1 MAVRYSTLRSFREEV
16 NRELSDLYS
25 QRELKF
31 IVDDLAV
38 NVLNYSDSDLM
49 LRSDQLLSK
58 DELVTLNNCIDRLKK
73 KEPLQYITSAV
84 EFFGLELKVDARALI
99 PRPETEELVKWV
111 LDENDTSS
119 EVVFD
124 VCAGS
129 GCIALAIKSN
139 LQNSDVVAIELS
151 SEAIELIDENRSK
164 TNLDI
169 GILQADVLKEGSFS
183 GYEDE
188 SIDIIVSNPP
198 YVLESDKGQMTD
210 QVLDFE
216 PHMALF
222 VDDSDPL
229 VFYSAIGLQAY
240 RLLKKRGKLYFEV
253 HELLAEEV
261 AKLLDQIGF
270 VNIEVRKD
278 LQGKQRMVRGIR

>member
-1 MAVRYSTLRSFREEV
+1 MAVGYSTLRSFREEV

-25 QRELKF
+25 QREIKF

-38 NVLNYSDSDLM
+38 NVLNYNCSDLV
-49 LRSDQLLSK
+49 LKSDQMLSE
-58 DELVTLNNCIDRLKK
+58 DEIVTLNNCLDRLKK

-84 EFFGLELKVDARALI
+84 EFFGLHLKADSRALI

-111 LDENDTSS
+111 LDENDSFT

-151 SEAIELIDENRSK
+151 SEAIELIAENRSK

-183 GYEDE
+183 GYKDE

-222 VDDSDPL
+222 VDDLDPL
-229 VFYSAIGLQAY
+229 IFYRAIGLQAH
-240 RLLKKRGKLYFEV
+240 RLLKKGGKIYFEV

-261 AKLLDQIGF
+261 AKLLEQIGF

-278 LQGKQRMVRGIR
+278 LQRKQRMVRGIR

>member
-1 MAVRYSTLRSFREEV
+1 MAVGYSTLRSFREEV

-25 QRELKF
+25 QREIKF
-31 IVDDLAV
+31 IVDDLAS
-38 NVLNYSDSDLM
+38 NVLNFSSSDLI
-49 LRSDQLLSK
+49 LKSDQVLSE
-58 DELVTLNNCIDRLKK
+58 DEIVTLNNCIDRLKK
-73 KEPLQYITSAV
+73 KEPLQYVTSAV
-84 EFFGLELKVDARALI
+84 EFFGLHLKADSRALI

-111 LDENDTSS
+111 LDENDASS
-119 EVVFD
+119 VVVFD

-139 LQNSDVVAIELS
+139 FQNSEVVAIELS
-151 SEAIELIDENRSK
+151 TEAIDLIAENRSK

-183 GYEDE
+183 GYKDE

-240 RLLKKRGKLYFEV
+240 RLLKKGGKLYFEV
-253 HELLAEEV
+253 HELLAQEV

>member
-1 MAVRYSTLRSFREEV
+1 MAVSYSTLRSFREEV
-16 NRELSDLYS
+16 YRELSDLYL
-25 QRELKF
+25 QREIKF
-31 IVDDLAV
+31 IVDDLAS
-38 NVLNYSDSDLM
+38 NVLNYSSSDLI
-49 LRSDQLLSK
+49 LKSDQVLSE
-58 DELVTLNNCIDRLKK
+58 DEIVTLNNCIDRLKN

-84 EFFGLELKVDARALI
+84 EFFGLHLKADSRALI

-111 LDENDTSS
+111 LDENDASPQ
-119 EVVFD
+119 VVLD

-139 LQNSDVVAIELS
+139 LRNSEVVAIELS
-151 SEAIELIDENRSK
+151 SEAIELIAENQSK

-169 GILQADVLKEGSFS
+169 GILQADVLQEGSFS
-183 GYEDE
+183 SYKDE

-198 YVLESDKGQMTD
+198 YVLESDKGQMTH

-229 VFYSAIGLQAY
+229 IFYRAIGLQAY
-240 RLLKKRGKLYFEV
+240 RLLKKGGKIYFEV

-261 AKLLDQIGF
+261 AKLLEQIGF

>member
-31 IVDDLAV
+31 IVDDLVV
-38 NVLNYSDSDLM
+38 NVLNYSDSDLI

>member
-1 MAVRYSTLRSFREEV
+1 MAVGYSTLRSFREEV

-25 QRELKF
+25 HREIKF

-38 NVLNYSDSDLM
+38 NVLNYNGSDLI
-49 LRSDQLLSK
+49 LKSDQMLS
-58 DELVTLNNCIDRLKK
+58 ENEIVTLNKCIDRLKK

-84 EFFGLELKVDARALI
+84 EFFGLHLKADSRALI

-111 LDENDTSS
+111 LDENDISS
-119 EVVFD
+119 VVVFD

-139 LQNSDVVAIELS
+139 LQNSEVVAIELS
-151 SEAIELIDENRSK
+151 TEAIDLIAENRSK

-183 GYEDE
+183 GYKDE

-229 VFYSAIGLQAY
+229 IFYRAIGFQAY
-240 RLLKKRGKLYFEV
+240 RLLKKGGKIYFEV

-261 AKLLDQIGF
+261 AKLLEQIGF